1 MNFGRIRKEEMYGN
15 IIKNFVIAMHLKES
29 SCRGIYNYSKKDKKL
44 PKEMLNKTKIEKRA
58 IHFLELPIVECDYLD
73 SSINSMDKELSWD
86 GYIYTYHSKTFGN
99 NTFDDKIPI
108 QVKGHWD
115 DQKKEI
121 NKKNIQYPVDL
132 DVLENYYNDRG
143 VLYFKIVMNGDKKEI
158 FYSILY
164 PSKIKG
170 YLDEARRKK
179 NKKQINVVLTK
190 LQPKASEM
198 LRICRQFTFESN
210 KQGSGRGQIVPK
222 TVCVNDIGKYK
233 SLQATAMDTDS
244 PIEFAKRLSVGD
256 ACFYVQDNSDIWFPV
271 STNNVTEYFGGQRVV
286 KNISVGGKVFYSN
299 YEIICGTDDSFSIRV
314 SENLTL
320 QWSKGKIDFKEK
332 GYLEELN
339 NDALFLKAMVNST
352 QIEVAGVSLTYNNCK
367 IPQEIME
374 EWNFI
379 VDLYKICE
387 MANMKILIPL
397 KDFSVYDRKY
407 AQRLVDILHGKIEV
421 VPDTLYTYEMKINDK
436 IYPFLICRDGNGKI
450 QFVNRIYE
458 SRYQGYVK
466 VGEKHYKVPMFCDM
480 PRGIFGHLY
489 KYDYADLRYQIE
501 NTEFNSETISTLH
514 SAVIALIS
522 AYDISNESELLEIA
536 EMMLNKMYEVDST
549 IIYEHINEWQ
559 IMKRKNA
566 ISDDEINKMKHLLKK
581 CGDDVEVSCAIYA
594 LLDDKENAHRYFEKM
609 AAKEKE
615 EFKEFPIYKYVE

>member
-1 MNFGRIRKEEMYGN
+1 MDILTLAEIGEVNLQKEA
-15 IIKNFVIAMHLKES
+15 I
-29 SCRGIYNYSKKDKKL
+29 D
-44 PKEMLNKTKIEKRA
+44 KTKIEKRA
-58 IHFLELPIVECDYLD
+58 IHFLETPIVECDYLD
-73 SSINSMDKELSWD
+73 SSIHSMDKELSWD
-86 GYIYTYHSKTFGN
+86 GYIYTFHGKAFGN
-99 NTFDDKIPI
+99 STFDDKIPI

-143 VLYFKIVMNGDKKEI
+143 VLYFKIVMNEDKKEI

-170 YLDEARRKK
+170 YLDEARRKN

-233 SLQATAMDTDS
+233 SLQATAIDTDS

-271 STNNVTEYFGGQRVV
+271 SANNIAEYFVGQYVE
-286 KNISVGGKVFYSN
+286 KNISVGGKNFYSK
-299 YEIICGTDDSFSIRV
+299 YEIICGTDESFSIRV

-332 GYLEELN
+332 GCLEELN

-352 QIEVAGVSLTYNNCK
+352 QIEVAGVPLTYNNCK
-367 IPQEIME
+367 IPHEIME

-407 AQRLVDILHGKIEV
+407 AERLVDILHGKIEV
-421 VPDTLYTYEMKINDK
+421 VPDTLYTYEMKINGK
-436 IYPFLICRDGNGKI
+436 IYPFLICRDENGEI

-466 VGEKHYKVPMFCDM
+466 VGVKHYKVPMFCGM
-480 PRGIFGHLY
+480 PKEIFGHLY
-489 KYDYADLRYQIE
+489 KYDYADLRYQVE
-501 NTEFNSETISTLH
+501 NTDFNSETISTLH

-536 EMMLNKMYEVDST
+536 ETMLNKMYEIDST
-549 IIYEHINEWQ
+549 IIYAHINEWQ
-559 IMKRKNA
+559 IMKRKNV
-566 ISDDEINKMKHLLKK
+566 ISDDEINKMKDLLKK
-581 CGDDVEVSCAIYA
+581 CDGDVEVRCAIYA

-609 AAKEKE
+609 SANEKE